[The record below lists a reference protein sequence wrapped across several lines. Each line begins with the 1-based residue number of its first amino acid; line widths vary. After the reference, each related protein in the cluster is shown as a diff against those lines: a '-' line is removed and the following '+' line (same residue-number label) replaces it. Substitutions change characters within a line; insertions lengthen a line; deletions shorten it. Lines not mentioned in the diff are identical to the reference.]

1 MAWRGVDHRVE
12 NTVLA
17 VLAVLVALTVAYALL
32 TRPQAGTSNEAE
44 FERTMP
50 ENYKPVLAALVRA
63 SGHACDKICTASIVE
78 PQLDTSHVRVAC
90 TVEAKDKTCDRSSEY
105 NITIAPAVPEP
116 SR

>member
-1 MAWRGVDHRVE
+1 MAGQGDNHRAE

-17 VLAVLVALTVAYALL
+17 VLAALVALTVAYALL
-32 TRPQAGTSNEAE
+32 TRPGAGTSSEAG

-63 SGHACDKICTASIVE
+63 SGHPCDKICTASVAD
-78 PQLDTSHVRVAC
+78 PQLDTAHLHVAC
-90 TVEAKDKTCDRSSEY
+90 TIAAEQKTCDRASEY
-105 NITIAPAVPEP
+105 NITVAPEAPDP